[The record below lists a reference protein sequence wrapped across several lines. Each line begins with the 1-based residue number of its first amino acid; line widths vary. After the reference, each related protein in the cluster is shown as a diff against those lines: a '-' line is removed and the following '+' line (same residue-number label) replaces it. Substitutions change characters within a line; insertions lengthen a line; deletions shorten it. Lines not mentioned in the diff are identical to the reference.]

1 LLPPDTNGDET
12 LEELIYIFKSIQ
24 SPQRRATA
32 MMLLKAL
39 LAEEEENEQPGAEKG
54 IQ

>member
-1 LLPPDTNGDET
+1 M
-12 LEELIYIFKSIQ
+12 LEELMYIFKRIQ
-24 SPQRRATA
+24 SHQRRATA

-39 LAEEEENEQPGAEKG
+39 LAEEEENEQPGAVQG